1 MHHEKGANVGT
12 NRAAVGPS
20 GGTAFAVVILAV
32 AGVLNLIWGLVAIGQ
47 DDYYRVDELVFGD
60 LTAWGVAYMIIGVL
74 QVVAAVLIAQG
85 EVVGQFL
92 GILMAAFGGINALLS
107 VGAYPIWSITIMI
120 VCGIIIWAL
129 AKDDAFFSS
138 S

>member
-1 MHHEKGANVGT
+1 MTT
-12 NRAAVGPS
+12 NRVSAGPG
-20 GGTAFAVVILAV
+20 GGTVFACVVLAV
-32 AGVLNLIWGLVAIGQ
+32 AGVLNIIWGLVAIGK
-47 DDYYRVDELVFGD
+47 DDYFRIDELVFGD
-60 LTAWGVAYMIIGVL
+60 LTAWGVAYLIIGVM

>member
-1 MHHEKGANVGT
+1 VGT
-12 NRAAVGPS
+12 NRESVGAG
-20 GGTAFAVVILAV
+20 GGTVFAFVVLAV
-32 AGVLNLIWGLVAIGQ
+32 AGVLNVIWGLVAIGQ
-47 DDYYRVDELVFGD
+47 DDYFRVDELVFGD
-60 LTAWGVAYMIIGVL
+60 LTAWGVAYLIIGVM

-129 AKDDAFFSS
+129 AKDDAFFSTA
-138 S
+138 